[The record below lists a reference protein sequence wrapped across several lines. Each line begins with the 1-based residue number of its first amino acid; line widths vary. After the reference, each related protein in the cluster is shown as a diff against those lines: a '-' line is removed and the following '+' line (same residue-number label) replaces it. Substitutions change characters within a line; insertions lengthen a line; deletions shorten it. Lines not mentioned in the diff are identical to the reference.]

1 MSETVKIPAMRPE
14 PERDRWGRYRLPAL
28 DGSGTRSWTRA
39 TTVVGALKDLNGL
52 IGWKRRKVAE
62 GLALRPELL
71 AGVSDLAAQIEAAA
85 DWRDAKD
92 AKAAFDELCDQAA
105 HEAGADRGSEAG
117 TQAHTLTEY
126 ADAGRLDEVRHLATE
141 AELADLGA
149 YLDACDAAQIER
161 PAEWIERVVVCSV
174 TDSAGTLDRIVVMP
188 DGRVLI
194 ADVKSQASVDF
205 GWMEIACQLAQYANA
220 DGMVNLETGR
230 LEPLPADLDK
240 TTGLVMHVPVGKA
253 TCDLYEIDLV
263 AGWEAALTAAE
274 VRRHRSRSKVMG
286 WPYTPRRSVDNTS
299 VDQDLYLIR
308 TASHPDALVALW
320 RDLSARGRWT
330 ELHTQEAAA
339 RKARLLAPTAS

>member
-1 MSETVKIPAMRPE
+1 MSDTVKIPPMRPE
-14 PERDRWGRYRLPAL
+14 PDRDPWGRYRLPAL

-62 GLALRPELL
+62 GLALHPELL
-71 AGVSDLAAQIEAAA
+71 AGVPDLVAQIEAAA

-141 AELADLGA
+141 GELADLGA
-149 YLDACDAAQIER
+149 YLERMATAGIQR
-161 PAEWIERVVVCSV
+161 PAEWIERVVICSA

-188 DGRVLI
+188 DGRTLI
-194 ADVKSQASVDF
+194 ADVKSQQNVDF

-220 DGMVNLETGR
+220 DGMVNLETGQ
-230 LEPLPADLDK
+230 LEPLPAELDK
-240 TTGLVMHVPVGKA
+240 TVGLVMHVPVGQA

-263 AGWEAALTAAE
+263 AGWQAALAAHT
-274 VRRHRSRSKVMG
+274 VRQMRAASKAMG
-286 WPYTPRRSVDNTS
+286 RPYTPRPQPVG
-299 VDQDLYLIR
+299 DQAMYLIR
-308 TASHPDALVALW
+308 CAGHPDALTALW
-320 RDLSARGRWT
+320 RDLNGRGLWT
-330 ELHTQEAAA
+330 DEHTQAAAA
-339 RKARLLAPTAS
+339 RKAQLVGNTH